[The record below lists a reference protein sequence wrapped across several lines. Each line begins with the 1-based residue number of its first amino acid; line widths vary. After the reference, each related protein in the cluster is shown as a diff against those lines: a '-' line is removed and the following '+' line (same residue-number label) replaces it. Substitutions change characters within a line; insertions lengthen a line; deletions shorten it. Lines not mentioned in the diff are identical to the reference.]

1 MTAPQKRAELV
12 LDHIVIGCAS
22 LAQGVAWA
30 RAQLGIAVP
39 QGGQHPRL
47 GTHNCLMR
55 IGEGFFL
62 ELIAID
68 PEAPAP
74 PRPRWF
80 GLDDPRQQARISERP
95 CVLAWVCG
103 TPDIA
108 AALATAPELGA
119 AVEMTRG
126 DLLWHI
132 SLRDDGALA
141 EGGTLPQLIEWRGG
155 SPAARI
161 PDLGVR
167 LDRLTLRHPQPAL
180 LAGKLDEMGASHLAS
195 VNVSSGEA
203 EIAVTLVTPHGER
216 VTLR

>member
-1 MTAPQKRAELV
+1 MTGRLV

-22 LAQGVAWA
+22 LEQGVAWA
-30 RAQLGIAVP
+30 RDRLGVTVP
-39 QGGQHPRL
+39 PGGQHPRL

-55 IGEGFFL
+55 IAERSYL

-74 PRPRWF
+74 ERPRWF

-95 CVLAWVCG
+95 RVLTWVCG
-103 TPDIA
+103 TEDIG
-108 AALATAPELGA
+108 AALAAAPELGA

-126 DLLWHI
+126 DLVWRI
-132 SLRDDGALA
+132 SIRDDGALTD
-141 EGGTLPQLIEWRGG
+141 GGTLPRLIEWSGG

-167 LDRLTLRHPQPAL
+167 LQRIALRHPQPDV
-180 LAGKLDEMGASHLAS
+180 LAGKLDGMGASHLAG
-195 VNVSSGEA
+195 VEASSDEP
-203 EIAVTLVTPHGER
+203 EIVVTLVTPRGET
-216 VTLR
+216 VVLR